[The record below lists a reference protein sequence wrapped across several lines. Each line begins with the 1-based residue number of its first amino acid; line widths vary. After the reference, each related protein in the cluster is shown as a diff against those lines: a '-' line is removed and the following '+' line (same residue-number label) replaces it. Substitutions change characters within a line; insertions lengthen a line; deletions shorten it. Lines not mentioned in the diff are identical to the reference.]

1 MFSRWH
7 AVLLIATAACAHSSS
22 RLAAAKPTELR
33 NGADR
38 APGRAPVP
46 RGVPPRPPSPNN
58 GTAALDY
65 LKRDFL
71 FYERLFTLAMRTAA
85 RAIDT
90 TKRLL
95 SRLLNFPP
103 RVMVVSLCGVI
114 AADDEVRVANLQAI
128 EPDSLPL
135 AMAPDGVF
143 DSPPSAAR
151 TRSDVINLARCDKLL
166 SRAFGAP
173 GVRAVCLLLN
183 SPGGSPVQSS
193 LIYERLRALRQRH
206 KRIPL
211 LAFVEDSACSGG
223 YYIACAADEIIADPN
238 SIVGSIGVI
247 TRGFGYVKAIK
258 KEGLTRRV
266 HTAGDSKSGLDA
278 FLPERT
284 RDLRHQRR
292 LLREIHTNFISAVK
306 AGRGSRLNAEAA
318 ARVHHETQASGC
330 LPRFLTRPS
339 RSTVRELAN
348 MGVGLY
354 DGSVYSGTVAVEV
367 GLVDQLG
374 EMRTELQRRF
384 GRFVRIERV
393 EPEPSIDY
401 SRLLRFLF

>member
-1 MFSRWH
+1 
-7 AVLLIATAACAHSSS
+7 VLLTRS
-22 RLAAAKPTELR
+22 LLTPT
-33 NGADR
+33 
-38 APGRAPVP
+38 
-46 RGVPPRPPSPNN
+46 
-58 GTAALDY
+58 
-65 LKRDFL
+65 
-71 FYERLFTLAMRTAA
+71 
-85 RAIDT
+85 
-90 TKRLL
+90 RLL
-95 SRLLNFPP
+95 VPLDPGTRFVVAMHACTARDAISLRLST
-103 RVMVVSLCGVI
+103 R
-114 AADDEVRVANLQAI
+114 R
-128 EPDSLPL
+128 
-135 AMAPDGVF
+135 AMA
-143 DSPPSAAR
+143 
-151 TRSDVINLARCDKLL
+151 
-166 SRAFGAP
+166 
-173 GVRAVCLLLN
+173 
-183 SPGGSPVQSS
+183 
-193 LIYERLRALRQRH
+193 
-206 KRIPL
+206 
-211 LAFVEDSACSGG
+211 
-223 YYIACAADEIIADPN
+223 
-238 SIVGSIGVI
+238 GSIGVI
-247 TRGFGYVKAIK
+247 TRGVGYVKAIK

-330 LPRFLTRPS
+330 LPRFLTRPG
-339 RSTVRELAN
+339 RSTVRGLVN

-354 DGSVYSGTVAVEV
+354 DGSVYSGSVALEV